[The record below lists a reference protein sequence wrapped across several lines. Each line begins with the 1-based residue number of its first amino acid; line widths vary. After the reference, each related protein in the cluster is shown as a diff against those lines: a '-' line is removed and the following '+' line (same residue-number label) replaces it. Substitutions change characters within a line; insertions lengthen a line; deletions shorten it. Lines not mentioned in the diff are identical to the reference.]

1 MRWGPLLPHDCYV
14 TSYSYRT
21 EKKSAL
27 AAATIGYVSH
37 GRKVCESEK
46 LPRTIRCCS
55 VMPRCAS
62 AWLVY
67 LGSIKALLPR
77 RLLCHNK
84 ITGLQH
90 PTGCAVDS
98 FFSFSLSKFAAK
110 IFPPLPESMERKVW
124 KRKQKRF
131 QLYFFLPASIFRH
144 ILWKYNSRKERYFL
158 LSREWRR

>member
-1 MRWGPLLPHDCYV
+1 MRWGPFLPHDCYG

-21 EKKSAL
+21 EKKVCSHC
-27 AAATIGYVSH
+27 TNIGYVSH

-46 LPRTIRCCS
+46 LLRTIRCCS

-84 ITGLQH
+84 ITGLRH
-90 PTGCAVDS
+90 PTGCAVDF

-110 IFPPLPESMERKVW
+110 IFPSLPESMERKVW
-124 KRKQKRF
+124 RSWRTEKGFSCIFSFLSPYLDIYCESTIREKKGI
-131 QLYFFLPASIFRH
+131 FF
-144 ILWKYNSRKERYFL
+144 
-158 LSREWRR
+158 